1 MLLINTDNLHLPEHC
16 DDCFL
21 GYICNAKRFGDKTPK
36 PKECPLKEVEKI
48 DLAHTYQI
56 PMESMLSENDIQE
69 IIVNEFEHY
78 ITEKIKPN
86 INTTEDTSRETAR
99 DRFFRNTR
107 VFRSY
112 FTFYIEKNN
121 DFKANINIPMKVG
134 IWNGQ
139 YSCPNCLRL
148 FGNSKDILM
157 RYTDLRY
164 RCPDCGQALDW
175 GEDE

>member
-1 MLLINTDNLHLPEHC
+1 MILINIDNLHLPEHC

-21 GYICNAKRFGDKTPK
+21 GYICNAKRFGDNAPK
-36 PKECPLKEVEKI
+36 PDECPLKEVEKV

-56 PMESMLSENDIQE
+56 PMEAILSENDIQE
-69 IIVNEFEHY
+69 IIFDNFSQY
-78 ITEKIKPN
+78 ITEKIRPN
-86 INTTEDTSRETAR
+86 IHTTEDTSRKTGEE
-99 DRFFRNTR
+99 RFLRNIR

-112 FTFYIEKNN
+112 LTLYIEKNS
-121 DFKANINIPMKVG
+121 DFNANINTPMKIG

-157 RYTDLRY
+157 RYKVILY

-175 GEDE
+175 GDED